1 MPSKKVLSAKEK
13 IVAGLT
19 EEFKSAQTIVFAD
32 YRGLTVAQDT
42 EMRAGLRKGEVTY
55 QVVKNTMSERAL
67 KEAGFTGL
75 EDILVGP
82 TAIAYSETDVVA
94 PAKLIKEYAG
104 KFDKLKIKGGIF
116 EGKVVAIDEINR
128 LAAIPAVDV
137 LYGQLVFSLISPVTK
152 LAILLNAAKEK
163 MEEAGLEK
171 AGDLVTA
178 AVTEETAE
186 SSN

>member
-1 MPSKKVLSAKEK
+1 MPSKKVLKAKEQ

-42 EMRAGLRKGEVTY
+42 EMRAGLRKGNVTY

-67 KEAGFTGL
+67 KEAGYAGL

-82 TAIAYSETDVVA
+82 TAIAYSDSDPVS
-94 PAKLIKEYAG
+94 PAKLVKEFAG
-104 KFDKLKIKGGIF
+104 KFDNLEIKGGIL
-116 EGKVVAIDEINR
+116 EGKVVTVDAINR
-128 LAAIPAVDV
+128 LAAIPTVEV

-171 AGDLVTA
+171 AGDLVAA